1 MHARVPNTLNKNTL
15 NKHTLNTLTY
25 TSHAEMMFR
34 SAASGAA
41 RATMSGPAAVAT
53 GSRGCGAVAGDAGA
67 ALARPLHSLAI
78 EARGEWNSQP
88 LGARM
93 LTVPRNAPA
102 EAAFTRPLPAR
113 GQWAGVALQPVAT
126 ASATAA
132 APAEAAFT
140 RPLPARG
147 QWAGVALQPVATAS
161 ATAAAYDP
169 TTPAAAAEP
178 LGFGDMTLASARA
191 AAAGLS
197 APRGEWRGQLVP
209 PESALAQKA
218 RVMLGM
224 DLSSCLAEPRGEWQG
239 SLFPPEA
246 QAMADRVQQLSKA
259 ESRGELMPPE
269 ANSYR
274 SLIEAMSKRGMVSI
288 VKLARQMQQ
297 MPPPAKVQSAQQ

>member
-93 LTVPRNAPA
+93 LTVPRN
-102 EAAFTRPLPAR
+102 
-113 GQWAGVALQPVAT
+113 
-126 ASATAA
+126 